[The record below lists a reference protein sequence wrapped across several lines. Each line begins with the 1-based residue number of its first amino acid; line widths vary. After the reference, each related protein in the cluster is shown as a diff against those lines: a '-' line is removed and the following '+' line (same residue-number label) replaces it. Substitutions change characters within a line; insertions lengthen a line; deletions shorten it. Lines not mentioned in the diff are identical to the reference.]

1 MKKQFTILT
10 VILAVLFLVHGWL
23 TYNLALSL
31 STKNIIF
38 NNIILIKIFWI
49 FLSSSLIVR
58 VISNLK
64 VLKYNSV

>member
-1 MKKQFTILT
+1 MKKQFTILS

-31 STKNIIF
+31 STKNIIL

-64 VLKYNSV
+64 VLKYSGS